1 MKNSFIV
8 KGFDFYNAYLKARLG
23 LQEELNTDTNKFSGI
38 VFFRLNPENYG
49 KIFNGVSYDAPKT
62 SLIFEEKI
70 YKEEG
75 TVLPN
80 PINWSNERVGY
91 VCLENKESYFKFCMN
106 MALAFFRIRFSS
118 SSCAL
123 RFCSSCICLAVSTEL
138 SSSLT

>member
-1 MKNSFIV
+1 MYPNLMKNSFIV
-8 KGFDFYNAYLKARLG
+8 KGFDFYNTYLKARLG

-62 SLIFEEKI
+62 SLIFEEKM

-75 TVLPN
+75 TVLPH

-91 VCLENKESYFKFCMN
+91 VCLENKEY
-106 MALAFFRIRFSS
+106 
-118 SSCAL
+118 
-123 RFCSSCICLAVSTEL
+123 AVLEKEMKEILKSL
-138 SSSLT
+138 SIE

>member
-1 MKNSFIV
+1 SFIV
-8 KGFDFYNAYLKARLG
+8 KGFDFYNTYLKARLG

-62 SLIFEEKI
+62 SLIFEEKM

-91 VCLENKESYFKFCMN
+91 VCLENKEY
-106 MALAFFRIRFSS
+106 
-118 SSCAL
+118 
-123 RFCSSCICLAVSTEL
+123 AVLEKEMKEILKSL
-138 SSSLT
+138 SIE